1 MLFNVFMELIKID
14 KAPNRSLHSY
24 DWVFAV
30 ILE

>member
-1 MLFNVFMELIKID
+1 MELIKID